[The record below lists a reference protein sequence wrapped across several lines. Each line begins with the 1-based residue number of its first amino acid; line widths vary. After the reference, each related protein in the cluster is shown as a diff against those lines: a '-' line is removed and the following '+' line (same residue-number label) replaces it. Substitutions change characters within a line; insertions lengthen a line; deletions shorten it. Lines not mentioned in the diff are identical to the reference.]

1 MSMRDK
7 IVQIISDEYQF
18 GGKSL
23 AETSDAI
30 LEALLDMIPSLV
42 WKKSKNFRV
51 RTTKMNLGLQY
62 SMQISLS
69 GGAIWSVNTV
79 KGWHSAFDEH
89 EAEFNINNHHRATIM
104 AEFKGDVS

>member
-1 MSMRDK
+1 MNMRDK
-7 IVQIISDEYQF
+7 IAKIIWDHGLHDAHQAAAQSI
-18 GGKSL
+18 L
-23 AETSDAI
+23 A
-30 LEALLDMIPSLV
+30 ALPDMIPSLV
-42 WKKSKNFRV
+42 WKKSKNSRV

-89 EAEFNINNHHRATIM
+89 EAEGNINNHYRAAIM
-104 AEFKGDVS
+104 AAFKGDVS